1 MKILGITTLAQVESV
16 VQLTKFYSH
25 EMPPFFEFNEDRLRR
40 NIQAKINRQA
50 IKVLEI
56 DREVVGYFVH
66 DIAVNYYADPPTIP
80 FIDFLATHP
89 IPRIAVEAI
98 ITVHDWLIAY
108 GARNNYPLVQSS
120 SELASSKGFRRILI
134 KRGWEPFKEVLY
146 YKTRPSVSASGVASR
161 RTIAEVQ
168 AEAANL

>member
-16 VQLTKFYSH
+16 VELTKFYSH

-66 DIAVNYYADPPTIP
+66 DISVNYYADPPSVP
-80 FIDFLATHP
+80 FIDFLATYP
-89 IPRIAVEAI
+89 VPRIAVEAI
-98 ITVHDWLIAY
+98 LLVHEWLIAY
-108 GARNNYPLVQSS
+108 GARNNYSLVRSS
-120 SELASSKGFRRILI
+120 SELASSKGFSRLLTR
-134 KRGWEPFKEVLY
+134 RGWQEFKGILY
-146 YKTRPSVSASGVASR
+146 YRTKPVVSDNGQLPR
-161 RTIAEVQ
+161 RSIAEVQ
-168 AEAANL
+168 AEQAKL